1 MATLDVEPVFTLK
14 LFGEIC
20 QNNVEKS
27 LGQQK
32 NHGTVSKPKKSTLL
46 FTSKLHGISVVLLDV
61 NRLKDCHTGL
71 ACALFGDEINTR
83 VWVWDIPLY
92 IYRVI
97 P

>member
-46 FTSKLHGISVVLLDV
+46 FTSKLHGISVLLDV